1 MFKYFIADKTFS
13 LFTPRRHLCHLRR
26 RRCRHRHLCHR
37 RRRRCCHCQRRR
49 HRRRNVNGF
58 LSVSVIKSCIK
69 LSNYDMK
76 EHKWEKIIRIRWL
89 LSRAI
94 YC

>member
-1 MFKYFIADKTFS
+1 MYKYFIADKTFS
-13 LFTPRRHLCHLRR
+13 LFTPRRHRHLRR

-37 RRRRCCHCQRRR
+37 RRRRCCLCHRRR